1 MVQIINKNLLS
12 NGLKDDKKLK
22 IGNTNFMKEKVLQ
35 FGEGNFLRA
44 FIDYMIDELNS
55 NNIFNG
61 SIVVVQPIEEGLID
75 KLNEQDGLY
84 TVIFRGLENGKKIVQ
99 KKVITSISR
108 GINQYKNFEEYMES
122 IKNPD
127 IRVIVSNTT
136 EAGITYHEGDKLSD
150 TPPKSFPAKVTALL
164 YERYKTFNGDLSKG
178 FIFIPCELIDNNGS
192 RLKEIVFQ
200 YAKEWQL
207 EQEFLQWIN
216 NANYFTNTLVDKIV
230 TGYPIDEAEA
240 LTEELGYKD
249 NLLNTAEIFHFFVI
263 EGPKELS
270 EELPFHKI
278 GLNVVWT
285 NDTTP
290 YKSRKVRIL
299 NGAHTM
305 SVFAAYIAGKNTV
318 GEMMQDEV
326 FIKYLKEGIYEEII
340 PTLDLEY
347 NNLKNFADTLFD
359 RFANPFI
366 KHYLLS
372 ISLNSVSK
380 YKTRVLPS
388 ILEYNKRKG
397 YLPKVLTMSFASL
410 IAFYKGYKI
419 QDNALICL
427 RNGEEYKVLDDMEVL
442 QFFKDEWKKCDN
454 SYDGIIKLVSNV
466 CANNKFW
473 GINLNE
479 VPNFTHQVGKSLY
492 NIIINGIQ
500 EELENLV
507 K

>member
-1 MVQIINKNLLS
+1 MQIINKNLL
-12 NGLKDDKKLK
+12 NNKLKDDKQLK
-22 IGNTNFMKEKVLQ
+22 IGSTSPMKEKVLQ

-44 FIDYMIDELNS
+44 FVDYMIDELNS
-55 NNIFNG
+55 NNMFNG
-61 SIVVVQPIEEGLID
+61 SVVVVQPIEHGLID

-84 TVIFRGLENGKKIVQ
+84 TVILRGLENGEKVVE

-108 GINQYKNFEEYMES
+108 GINQYINFEEYMES

-127 IRVIVSNTT
+127 LRFIVSNTT
-136 EAGITYHEGDKLSD
+136 ESGITYHEGDKLTD

-164 YERYKTFNGDLSKG
+164 YDRYKTFNGDLTKG

-200 YAKEWQL
+200 YANEWQL
-207 EQEFLQWIN
+207 EQEFLQWIEK
-216 NANYFTNTLVDKIV
+216 ANYFTNTLVDRIV
-230 TGYPIDEAEA
+230 TGYPRDEVDT

-285 NDTTP
+285 DNATP
-290 YKSRKVRIL
+290 YKARKVRIL

-305 SVFAAYIAGKNTV
+305 SVLAAYLAGKNTV

-340 PTLDLEY
+340 PTLDLDY
-347 NNLKNFADTLFD
+347 DNVKPFADSVFD

-397 YLPKVLTMSFASL
+397 NLPKVLTMSFASL
-410 IAFYKGYKI
+410 IAFYNGDKI
-419 QDNALICL
+419 EDNALIGV
-427 RNGEEYKVLDDMEVL
+427 RNGEVYKISDDIDVLE
-442 QFFKDEWKKCDN
+442 FFKDEWAKCNN
-454 SYDGIIKLVSNV
+454 SYESVEELVTNV
-466 CANNKFW
+466 CANIKFW
-473 GINLNE
+473 GLDLNE
-479 VPNFTHQVGKSLY
+479 VPNFKHQVAKSLY
-492 NIIINGIQ
+492 NIIVNGMQ
-500 EELENLV
+500 QELEDLV